1 MKGRFLPLWCVA
13 VLATAAAFVVHLS
26 IRFETVRLGYEVSD
40 ERGRQRQLL
49 QDRRMLSIEAATL
62 RQSGRIE
69 TIARGTLGM
78 EVPKPTRIVTMKE
91 KGESHGRGEGAV
103 KNRWQR
109 WFRARIALLGICVMC
124 VATASRRSRVSPS
137 NRIRR
142 PATRNGRGPASSTPS
157 RFTTTWHHL

>member
-26 IRFETVRLGYEVSD
+26 IRFETVRLGYEVSE

-49 QDRRMLSIEAATL
+49 QDRRLLSIEAATL

-69 TIARGTLGM
+69 TIARGSLGM

-91 KGESHGRGEGAV
+91 TK
-103 KNRWQR
+103 
-109 WFRARIALLGICVMC
+109 
-124 VATASRRSRVSPS
+124 RRSAAGRV
-137 NRIRR
+137 R
-142 PATRNGRGPASSTPS
+142 
-157 RFTTTWHHL
+157 

>member
-1 MKGRFLPLWCVA
+1 LWCVA

-26 IRFETVRLGYEVSD
+26 IRFETVRLGYEVSE
-40 ERGRQRQLL
+40 ERERQRELL

-91 KGESHGRGEGAV
+91 KP
-103 KNRWQR
+103 N
-109 WFRARIALLGICVMC
+109 
-124 VATASRRSRVSPS
+124 
-137 NRIRR
+137 R
-142 PATRNGRGPASSTPS
+142 PAAGRV
-157 RFTTTWHHL
+157 R